1 MAKLTSAQLKA
12 AMQTYVAAAK
22 QAGAWTAST
31 DNFAGLLD
39 KIGKTIQLSGLY
51 NDQLPELD
59 GDALPLGK
67 TIEEFMIDMTLPTAY
82 TDITT
87 EAAKNVTPALPS
99 VEEVCYNYSL
109 GRQKIKTTVPYDNI
123 ERAFNSADDASN
135 ALTDITMK
143 LQNSYDITK
152 YYEKKQL
159 LGNAISKC
167 LAQKATN
174 PDVYK
179 AIAKPV
185 DTATSEAFI
194 QQVKADVED
203 ASFAHEGGLAKA
215 FIGASPEL
223 ILFVKKG
230 IIGSIQVNAFS
241 GAFQKDEIAIPAR
254 IKVCEDFGNI
264 TGGTDGKEVFALLAD
279 PRGIKLHNCYNA
291 TREAPNAD
299 ADCTSYVRHFEDT
312 GFISKYTYMK
322 VYETA

>member
-22 QAGAWTAST
+22 QAGAWSAST

-39 KIGKTIQLSGLY
+39 KIGKTIQISGMY

-59 GDALPLGK
+59 GDNLPLGK
-67 TIEEFMIDMTLPTAY
+67 TIEEYFIDLTLPTAY

-87 EAAKNVTPALPS
+87 EGAKDIVPALPS
-99 VEEVCYNYSL
+99 VEDVCYSYSL
-109 GRQKIKTTVPYDNI
+109 GRQKIKTTVPYDNV
-123 ERAFNSADDASN
+123 ERAFNSANDASN

-143 LQNSYDITK
+143 LQNSYDISK

-174 PDVYK
+174 TDVYK

-194 QQVKADVED
+194 TQVKADVED
-203 ASFAHEGGLAKA
+203 ASFAHEGGLANA

-223 ILFVKKG
+223 MLFVKKG
-230 IIGSIQVNAFS
+230 VVPSIQVTAMA
-241 GAFQKDEIAIPAR
+241 GAFQRDELAIPAR
-254 IKVCEDFGNI
+254 VKVVEDFGTI
-264 TGGTDGKEVFALLAD
+264 TGGTDGKEVFAVLAD
-279 PRGIKLHNCYNA
+279 PRGIKLHNGYNA

-299 ADCTSYVRHFEDT
+299 GDFINYVRHFEDT
-312 GFISKYTYMK
+312 GFISKYAYIK